1 MILKS
6 ILKGIFKKI
15 YFKYFSPLVQMEI
28 VTYEQKPRIKGNCNN
43 LKIAESVIIKE
54 NVEFECYNGGIEIGN
69 DSVILQNTKILC
81 YGGNVKIGKNV
92 SVNPYCILYGHGNLT
107 IGNNVRIAN
116 SSIFI
121 PSNHNT
127 KNIDI
132 PIWKQGETSKGIVVN
147 DDVWIGS
154 NVKVL
159 DNVCIAKGIVVGAG
173 SVVTKSLT
181 EEYGVYVGVP
191 AKFIKYRYE

>member
-1 MILKS
+1 MLKRILIE
-6 ILKGIFKKI
+6 ILRKL
-15 YFKYFSPLVQMEI
+15 YFKFISPFVQMDI
-28 VTYEQKPRIKGNCNN
+28 IAFEQKPRIKGNNNN
-43 LKIAESVIIKE
+43 LKIADSVIIRE
-54 NVEFECYNGGIEIGN
+54 NVELECYNGRIEIGDN
-69 DSVILQNTKILC
+69 SIILQDVKILC
-81 YGGNVKIGKNV
+81 YGGNIKIGENV

-107 IGNNVRIAN
+107 IGDNVRIAN

-127 KNIDI
+127 KSIHI
-132 PIWKQGETSKGIVVN
+132 PIWKQGETSKGIVIN

-181 EEYGVYVGVP
+181 EEYGVYAGVP